1 MVFMDFEYWQGFNE
15 GRWQQII
22 DVRNFIQANYK
33 PYGGNADFLAGIT
46 DKTKRV
52 WDKCL
57 DLLALEHEKGGVLDV
72 DTTKVSK
79 IVSHKAGYIDK
90 ENEVILGLQT
100 EKPLCRGVVVN
111 GGERMAEQACSE
123 YGYTL
128 SPEIKEIYTNHATTH
143 NSAVFSVY
151 TPEMRKARKL
161 GIITGL
167 PDAYGRG
174 RIIGDYRR
182 IALYG
187 IDVLIEKKQRD
198 LDVLFDKPMDEETLR
213 SRSEIA
219 QQIKALKDMIA
230 MAKEYGCDIAR
241 PARNAKE
248 AVQAV
253 YFGYL
258 AAIKE
263 QNGAAMSIGRVST
276 FLDIYIERDL
286 KKGILTEETAQ
297 ELMDQFVI
305 KLRLARMLR
314 TPEYNELF
322 AGDPLWVTESIGGIG
337 QDGRSMVTKSS
348 YRILHTLYN
357 LGPAPEPNLTV
368 LWSDKLPENFKK
380 FCAQVSIDTSAIQ
393 YENDD
398 IMRPIYGDDYG
409 IACCVSAMQIGGQ
422 MQFFGARANLAKS
435 LLLAINGGKDE
446 NTAEQLSPSM
456 PILTDEYLDYDKVRK
471 NYSEVLEWLAELY
484 VNTMNLIHFM
494 HDRHAYE
501 AGQMALHHSEVKRL
515 MAFGVAGLSVAV
527 DSLSAIRYAKVKA
540 IRDENGIAKDFAIE
554 GDFPKYGNND
564 ERVDSMV
571 KELTHEFI
579 TKLRKHPAYRNAEHT
594 LSVLT
599 ITSNVM
605 YGKKTGATPD
615 GRKAGEAFAPGANP
629 MHGRDQHGALAAM
642 KSVTNISYSDCRDG
656 ISYTFSI
663 VPGALGKTAEERRKN
678 LVALLDGYS
687 LLKGH
692 HININVFDRSLL
704 EAAMQEPEKY
714 PQLTIRVSGYAVNFV
729 KLSKAHQLEVIR
741 RTFYDAV

>member
-1 MVFMDFEYWQGFNE
+1 MKHWQGFKE
-15 GRWQQII
+15 GNWQKVI
-22 DVRNFIQANYK
+22 DVRDFIQTNYK
-33 PYGGNADFLAGIT
+33 PYTGDDSFLAGIT
-46 DKTKRV
+46 DKTKAV
-52 WDKCL
+52 WDVCKN
-57 DLLALEHEKGGVLDV
+57 LLAEENKKGILDV
-72 DTTKVSK
+72 DTKVVSTTT
-79 IVSHKAGYIDK
+79 SHKAGYIDK
-90 ENEVILGLQT
+90 ENEVIFGLQT
-100 EKPLCRGVVVN
+100 DAPLKRGVIVN
-111 GGERMAEQACSE
+111 GGVRMAEQACEE
-123 YGYTL
+123 YGYEL
-128 SPEIKEIYTNHATTH
+128 DQNIKDIYTNNVTTH
-143 NSAVFSVY
+143 NSAVFSIY

-182 IALYG
+182 VALYG
-187 IDVLIEKKQRD
+187 INRLIEQKEKD
-198 LDVLFDKPMDEETLR
+198 LNEKFNVPMTEETLR
-213 SRSEIA
+213 SRDEIA
-219 QQIKALKDMIA
+219 KQISALKDLISMG
-230 MAKEYGCDIAR
+230 KEYGFDMSE
-241 PARNAKE
+241 PAKDAKE
-248 AVQAV
+248 AVQWV

-258 AAIKE
+258 AAIKD

-276 FLDIYIERDL
+276 FLDIYISRDIEN
-286 KKGILTEETAQ
+286 GTLTESGAQ
-297 ELMDQFVI
+297 ELMDQFVV

-337 QDGRSMVTKSS
+337 QDGRSLVTKNS
-348 YRILHTLYN
+348 YRVLHTLYN

-368 LWSDKLPENFKK
+368 LWSEKLPSNFKQ

-393 YENDD
+393 YENDEV
-398 IMRPIYGDDYG
+398 MRPIYGDDYG
-409 IACCVSAMQIGGQ
+409 IACCVSAMQIGHQ

-435 LLLAINGGKDE
+435 LLLAINGGLDE
-446 NTAEQLSPSM
+446 NAAKQLAPAM
-456 PILTDEYLDYDKVRK
+456 PIVDGEYLDYEVVRK
-471 NYSEVLEWLAELY
+471 NYSKVLAWLAGLY

-494 HDRHAYE
+494 HDKHAYE
-501 AGQMALHHSEVKRL
+501 AGQMALHDSEVKRL

-540 IRDENGIAKDFAIE
+540 IRDENGIAKEFAIE
-554 GDFPKYGNND
+554 GEFPMYGNND
-564 ERVDSMV
+564 PRVDSLA
-571 KELTHEFI
+571 KEITHEFI
-579 TKLRKHPAYRNAEHT
+579 TELRKHETYRKAEHT

-629 MHGRDQHGALAAM
+629 MHGRDKHGALAAM
-642 KSVTNISYSDCRDG
+642 KSVTNISYDDCRDG

-663 VPGALGKTAEERRKN
+663 IPAALGKNVDARAKN

-687 LLKGH
+687 ACNGH
-692 HININVFDRSLL
+692 HININVFDRALL
-704 EAAMQEPEKY
+704 EAAMKEPENY

-741 RTFYDAV
+741 RTFYEAV

>member
-1 MVFMDFEYWQGFNE
+1 MDFEYWQGFQA

-22 DVRNFIQANYK
+22 DVRNFIQTNYT
-33 PYGGNADFLAGIT
+33 PYEGKADFLAGIT
-46 DKTKRV
+46 DKTQKV
-52 WDKCL
+52 WSKCVA
-57 DLLALEHEKGGVLDV
+57 LLALENEKGVLDV
-72 DTTKVSK
+72 DTTKVST
-79 IVSHKAGYIDK
+79 ITSHKAGYIDQ
-90 ENEVILGLQT
+90 ENEVIFGLQT

-111 GGERMAEQACSE
+111 GGERMAEQACEE

-128 SPEIKEIYTNHATTH
+128 NPEIKDIYTHHATTH

-187 IDVLIEKKQRD
+187 IDALLERKKRD

-213 SRSEIA
+213 SRDEIA
-219 QQIKALKDMIA
+219 KQIKALKDMIA

-241 PARNAKE
+241 PARTAKE

-286 KKGILTEETAQ
+286 KNGVLTEEGAQ

-337 QDGRSMVTKSS
+337 QDGRSMVTKNS

-368 LWSDKLPENFKK
+368 LWSDKLPENFKQ
-380 FCAQVSIDTSAIQ
+380 FCAQISIDTSAIQ
-393 YENDD
+393 YENDE
-398 IMRPIYGDDYG
+398 IMRPVYGDDYG
-409 IACCVSAMQIGGQ
+409 IACCVSAMQIGRQ

-446 NTAEQLSPSM
+446 NTAQQLAPEM
-456 PILTDEYLDYDKVRK
+456 PILTDAYLDYDKVRK

-540 IRDENGIAKDFAIE
+540 IRDENGIAKDFVIE

-642 KSVTNISYSDCRDG
+642 KSVTNISYKDCRDG

-663 VPGALGKTAEERRKN
+663 VPGALGKSKDERNKN

-692 HININVFDRSLL
+692 HININVFDRALL

-741 RTFYDAV
+741 RTFYEAV